1 MLILQENE
9 VYCVDRDNSI
19 FQVDSLKFP
28 HRKDPRRHLTNTL
41 LDGVS
46 QLKSFD
52 RVVNE
57 VATHFPIFRPME
69 VVSLVVVTE

>member
-9 VYCVDRDNSI
+9 VYCLDRDNSV

-28 HRKDPRRHLTNTL
+28 HRKDPNRHLTNTL

-46 QLKSFD
+46 HFQSF
-52 RVVNE
+52 N
-57 VATHFPIFRPME
+57 
-69 VVSLVVVTE
+69 